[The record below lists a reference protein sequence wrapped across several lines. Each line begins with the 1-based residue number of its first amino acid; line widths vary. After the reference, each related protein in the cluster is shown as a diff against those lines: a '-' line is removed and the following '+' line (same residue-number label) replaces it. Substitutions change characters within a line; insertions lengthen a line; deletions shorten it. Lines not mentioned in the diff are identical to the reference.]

1 MTGLSLS
8 DKELARAVKKLP
20 DDSLS
25 EIRQAALARFLER
38 GFPTTRLEDW
48 KYTDLTDVAA
58 ISRRWLEGGAISADS
73 SALDSEIQRICSSI
87 DADWIVVAN
96 GLIAPDA
103 MSPSGTSLADTGITV
118 STYSESSLAPAFEV
132 PLADFNA
139 ALLTDGL
146 HIRVAPDAVDDKPLG
161 LLIIDG
167 TDGRAGVAQTRIR
180 IEFDDGAKAR
190 LIEYQVSL
198 GEADHYANAVVELCI
213 GSDAEVDYVRVQ
225 NRADNHIQ
233 THRTEA
239 RLGTRGVLRYSG
251 FDLGGQLI
259 RNDLDVE
266 ISAPEAEVSIAGLY
280 VAGEGQHID
289 NHVRIDHQT
298 GPARS
303 TQEYRGILG
312 GRCRC
317 VWNGKAIVQP
327 GADGTDAEQANH
339 NLLLSDHSEIDAKPE
354 LEIYADDV
362 KCSHGT
368 TVGQIDDNALFYLR
382 TRGLDKQDAIRALTR
397 AFGASIVSRLAI
409 SELAESLTTMVEA
422 RLGALAGGDSR

>member
-1 MTGLSLS
+1 MTGLSLP
-8 DKELARAVKKLP
+8 DKALERAVQSLP

-25 EIRQAALARFLER
+25 ETRQAALARFLER

-48 KYTDLTDVAA
+48 KYTDLKEVAE
-58 ISRRWLEGGAISADS
+58 ISRRWLEGGATSADT
-73 SALDSEIQRICSSI
+73 SALDSEVQRICSSI

-96 GLIAPDA
+96 GVI
-103 MSPSGTSLADTGITV
+103 SPGVISSSGTSHPGKGITV
-118 STYSESSLAPAFEV
+118 STYSESSLAPAFDV

-146 HIRVAPDAVDDKPLG
+146 HIRFTADAANDRPLG

-167 TDGRAGVAQTRIR
+167 TDGLPGVAQTRIR
-180 IEFDDGAKAR
+180 IEFDDGAKAQ
-190 LIEYQVSL
+190 LIEYQVSR
-198 GEADHYANAVVELCI
+198 GDADHYANAVVELSI
-213 GSDAEVDYVRVQ
+213 GNQAVVDYVRVQ
-225 NRADNHIQ
+225 NRAENHIQ

-239 RLGTRGVLRYSG
+239 RLGTRSVLRYSG

-259 RNDLDVE
+259 RNDLDVA
-266 ISAPEAEVSIAGLY
+266 IDAPEAEVSIAGLY
-280 VAGEGQHID
+280 VAGDGQHID

-339 NLLLSDHSEIDAKPE
+339 NLLLSDRSEIDAKPE

-382 TRGLDKQDAIRALTR
+382 TRGLDKKDAIRALTR

-409 SELAESLTTMVEA
+409 SELAESLTAMVEA
-422 RLGALAGGDSR
+422 RLAELTESDSQ